1 MKKMFASMNKVG
13 LIINPHARGVKKM
26 NIEPLRFFT
35 GISEGYAD
43 IRLTNSLTEVDAV
56 IKDFRK
62 AGIPCVA
69 VCGGD
74 DTAHHVL
81 SRMINLYK
89 KDPVPALLH
98 LRAGTM
104 NTQSRTINLRG
115 KPADIMK
122 RMVAVLKA
130 TGTPKTFTRDTIR
143 IGDRYG
149 FIFGVGMTANF
160 LNEYY
165 QGEGTGPAKAAKTIW
180 KAVKGVTV
188 GGDVGTLFDRLDCT
202 VTVDGNMVPHHD
214 FIAVIATTVDDIGIG
229 FKPMHR
235 AYERD
240 GTFHI
245 LSVGCQASDIVR
257 NLVKIK
263 TGKPIHH
270 PRLFDSIG
278 KKAVIT
284 SEKKMLYTID
294 GDMYE
299 ADGTLVAEIGPPVRL
314 VYV

>member
-1 MKKMFASMNKVG
+1 MNKVG

-26 NIEPLRFFT
+26 NIDPLEYFT

-43 IRLTNSLTEVDAV
+43 IRLTNSVAEVDSV
-56 IKDFRK
+56 ITDFK
-62 AGIPCVA
+62 KMGTPYVA

-74 DTAHHVL
+74 GTCHNVI
-81 SRMINLYK
+81 SRMIAIYK
-89 KDPVPALLH
+89 KDPVPPLLH

-104 NTQSRTINLRG
+104 NTQSRTINLKG
-115 KPADIMK
+115 KPGEILK
-122 RMVAVLKA
+122 RIVRILKA
-130 TGTPKTFTRDTIR
+130 KGAPKTFTRDTIR
-143 IGDRYG
+143 IGDMYG

-160 LNEYY
+160 LHEYY
-165 QGEGTGPAKAAKTIW
+165 KGEGTGPKKALKTIW
-180 KAVKGVTV
+180 MAVKGVTV
-188 GGDVGTLFDRLDCT
+188 GADVGTLFDRLDCT
-202 VTVDGNMVPHHD
+202 VVVDGTPVPHHD

-235 AYERD
+235 AYEKD

-245 LSVGCQASDIVR
+245 LSVGCQASDIVK

-270 PRLFDSIG
+270 PYLFDSIG

-284 SEKKMLYTID
+284 SRKKMLYTID

-299 ADGTLVAEIGPPVRL
+299 AEGKLVAEIGPPVKL

>member
-1 MKKMFASMNKVG
+1 MNKVG
-13 LIINPHARGVKKM
+13 LIINPHARWVKKM
-26 NIEPLRFFT
+26 NIDPLQYFT

-43 IRLTNSLTEVDAV
+43 IRLTNSLAEVDDV
-56 IKDFRK
+56 IREFKK
-62 AGIPCVA
+62 SGIPYVA

-74 DTAHHVL
+74 GTAHHVL
-81 SRMINLYK
+81 SRMIHLYK
-89 KDPVPALLH
+89 KEPVPPLLH

-104 NTQSRTINLRG
+104 NTQSRTINLKG
-115 KPADIMK
+115 KPGDILK
-122 RMVAVLKA
+122 RMVDILKKN
-130 TGTPKTFTRDTIR
+130 GSPRLFTRDTIR
-143 IGDRYG
+143 IDDKFG

-160 LNEYY
+160 LHEYY
-165 QGEGTGPAKAAKTIW
+165 QGEGTGPKKAVKTIW
-180 KAVKGVTV
+180 KAIKAVTV
-188 GGDVGTLFDRLDCT
+188 GGDVGTLFDRLNCT
-202 VTVDGNMVPHHD
+202 VNVDGNIVPHHD

-229 FKPMHR
+229 FKPMYR
-235 AYERD
+235 AYEKD

-245 LSVGCQASDIVR
+245 LSVGCEPSDIVK

-270 PRLFDSIG
+270 PYLFDSIG

-299 ADGTLVAEIGPPVRL
+299 AEGKLVAEIGPQVRL